1 VAEYVC
7 STLGFLVVEV
17 DVDGLTVRVL
27 FSGGQ
32 HTIGTDPLNEHSCG
46 IIFFLS
52 PSFATG
58 QFSMFRQMEL
68 EVFPS
73 PLRQMSPINKLYI
86 NNFIRMLILQ
96 FIFIVNY

>member
-1 VAEYVC
+1 VAEYVFI
-7 STLGFLVVEV
+7 TFGFLVVEV

-68 EVFPS
+68 GDFPS
-73 PLRQMSPINKLYI
+73 PLRQISPINE
-86 NNFIRMLILQ
+86 
-96 FIFIVNY
+96 